1 MYRYLFFD
9 ADGTLFDFEQAEYQ
23 AFALMAQEMGLPI
36 EGEHFLQYKA
46 CNASCWKEFER
57 GTLTLDSL
65 KTKRFERF
73 SAETNLPLDPV
84 SASQS
89 YQHHL
94 AAQGILFDHS
104 LPILSTLVSRGY
116 TLFIAT
122 NGIADVQWGR
132 FKKSGILPFFKEIFI
147 SEELGYQKPDIRYFS
162 AMLQRSNLTDRKRQC
177 LMIGDS
183 LASDIQGAV
192 DSGIDSLWYNP
203 HNQALPSPLKATYTV
218 HRLEE
223 ILNLL
228 TKPV

>member
-23 AFALMAQEMGLPI
+23 AFALMAQQMGI
-36 EGEHFLQYKA
+36 AAEEEHFLQYKA

-132 FKKSGILPFFKEIFI
+132 FKKSGITHFFQEYSSARSWL
-147 SEELGYQKPDIRYFS
+147 SETRYPILFCNAAAFESYRQEKAVPDDRRQLGKRHTRGGGQRHRFTVVQSPQPGATFTAEGNIHGAS
-162 AMLQRSNLTDRKRQC
+162 A
-177 LMIGDS
+177 
-183 LASDIQGAV
+183 
-192 DSGIDSLWYNP
+192 
-203 HNQALPSPLKATYTV
+203 
-218 HRLEE
+218 
-223 ILNLL
+223 
-228 TKPV
+228 

>member
-147 SEELGYQKPDIRYFS
+147 SEELGCQKPDTRYFT
-162 AMLQRSNLTDRKRQC
+162 AMLERSQLKEKKQHC

-183 LASDIQGAV
+183 PASDIQGAV